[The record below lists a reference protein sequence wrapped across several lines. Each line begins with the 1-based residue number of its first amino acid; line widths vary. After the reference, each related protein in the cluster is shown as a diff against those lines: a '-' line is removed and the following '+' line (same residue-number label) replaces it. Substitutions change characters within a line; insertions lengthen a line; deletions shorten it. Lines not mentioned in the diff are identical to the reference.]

1 MLDQCYLGDWFLLI
15 QLSKNT
21 NLYFYRAFIKQLRNV
36 MLQERLLHMNV
47 HFTNLKNKFIHNEK
61 WFNLVVT
68 IQKGTSRAAED
79 QPDTAG

>member
-36 MLQERLLHMNV
+36 MLQERLSNMNV
-47 HFTNLKNKFIHNEK
+47 LFTNLKKQIH
-61 WFNLVVT
+61 
-68 IQKGTSRAAED
+68 
-79 QPDTAG
+79 P